1 MAFCTS
7 RSLKGLIIMNVP
19 RRYGLL
25 RLIAFLL
32 KFIAWVI
39 LVIGLLGA
47 VGLGLLSARAGNQTG
62 ILAALPLAGTVA
74 LPILGI
80 VWWVQFFAFGSILSL
95 LIDIEENTRLI
106 AAKTPDA
113 LPEA

>member
-1 MAFCTS
+1 
-7 RSLKGLIIMNVP
+7 MNVP

-39 LVIGLLGA
+39 LLIGLLGA
-47 VGLGLLSARAGNQTG
+47 VGAAMWGARAGSQSG

-80 VWWVQFFAFGSILSL
+80 VWWVQCFAFGSILSL
-95 LIDIEENTRLI
+95 LIDIEENTRLF
-106 AAKTPDA
+106 AAKTPAA
-113 LPEA
+113 LEA